1 MALSHGSPISIGI
14 DGTVLRRPAA
24 RVWDRWTDESGRWRL
39 MTRVLLLVG
48 IFLVAASLL
57 VVGYQSTFTLPTIPA

>member
-1 MALSHGSPISIGI
+1 
-14 DGTVLRRPAA
+14 
-24 RVWDRWTDESGRWRL
+24 

-57 VVGYQSTFTLPTIPA
+57 VVGYQSTFTLPTTPA